1 MSKFQKKIK
10 VDFIND
16 FIWNKKQNLVINLIQ
31 LPVNFV
37 TFLSLPHFEFFFD
50 EKIPNSTQKFMLL
63 ISVFFASLI
72 SLTFLFK

>member
-1 MSKFQKKIK
+1 M
-10 VDFIND
+10 
-16 FIWNKKQNLVINLIQ
+16 NLIQ